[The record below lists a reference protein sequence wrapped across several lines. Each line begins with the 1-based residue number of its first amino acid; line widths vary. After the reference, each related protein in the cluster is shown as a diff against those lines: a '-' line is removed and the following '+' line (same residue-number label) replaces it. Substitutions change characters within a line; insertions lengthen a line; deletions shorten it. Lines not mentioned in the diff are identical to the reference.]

1 TTPPVTKMYFV
12 ATSTVLSLGR
22 VRPLLGPLPHQR
34 RLVRSRARPVVE
46 PRVPKPAE
54 HEPDRRPPRHAER
67 DELLAAQGAPNPGG
81 ASAASSSG
89 GVARPRRRSQSRA
102 PGSPPSRARVTRENR
117 SRGSRSRKAPA
128 APRRA
133 RATAGGA
140 SSSTRSISAATRA
153 PESAGYGARRR

>member
-1 TTPPVTKMYFV
+1 MTLSRPTSFLSWRTASRKGPMEDAARPLPREETTPPVTKMYFV

-67 DELLAAQGAPNPGG
+67 DELLAAQGAPNLGG
-81 ASAASSSG
+81 AADIP
-89 GVARPRRRSQSRA
+89 V
-102 PGSPPSRARVTRENR
+102 E
-117 SRGSRSRKAPA
+117 RGAHPA
-128 APRRA
+128 APAEPGPGELDRRA
-133 RATAGGA
+133 VAQQR
-140 SSSTRSISAATRA
+140 RPAAR
-153 PESAGYGARRR
+153 